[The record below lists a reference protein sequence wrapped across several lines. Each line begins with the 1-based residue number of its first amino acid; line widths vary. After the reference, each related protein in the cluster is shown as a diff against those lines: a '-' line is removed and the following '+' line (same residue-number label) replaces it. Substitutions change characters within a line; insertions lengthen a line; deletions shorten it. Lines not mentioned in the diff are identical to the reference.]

1 MDINFTVLLCESY
14 KVFVVINVIL
24 FVLSLK
30 YHGVNMP
37 SASVAYH
44 DLRKLLASSALETL
58 V

>member
-1 MDINFTVLLCESY
+1 MDINFTVLLCASY

-30 YHGVNMP
+30 YHGVNRP

-44 DLRKLLASSALETL
+44 DLRKLLAFSALETL